1 MLFGTSAAIVAISEN
16 ELKVSAPVES
26 LGSSKGTSP
35 GLSRDFG
42 CSLGSLLICCYRS
55 LPF

>member
-42 CSLGSLLICCYRS
+42 GSLGSFP
-55 LPF
+55 LPKLTSRN